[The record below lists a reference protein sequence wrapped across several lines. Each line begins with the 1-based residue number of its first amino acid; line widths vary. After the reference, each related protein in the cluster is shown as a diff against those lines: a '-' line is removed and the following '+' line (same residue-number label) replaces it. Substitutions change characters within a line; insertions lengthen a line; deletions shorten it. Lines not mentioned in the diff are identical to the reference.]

1 MTASVPPNSTA
12 PLTAVPPNT
21 VPPNTGPP
29 NTGRPNTGA
38 PRGATGPLPLTPGR
52 IAALVIGVPVGLV
65 LIAST
70 SLSLL
75 TPFAIG
81 HYPVSYTAP
90 AGTRSLTVES
100 AGGQLSVGPAA
111 GDRVTLHG
119 TAHYSFIRSRLTEQ
133 ATGGGTTVNYHCATL
148 PSSDCGLDA
157 TLSVP
162 ATLPVSV
169 STGGG
174 DATVAGI
181 SAPVTLRSGGGN
193 LTASRVTGPLHMDTG
208 GGDVQTDDVSSDT
221 VTIHTAGGNIRAT
234 GLRSRAVTAMTSG
247 GDIEIHFATVPRD
260 VQVSTAGGNVTL
272 VLPPG
277 PAQYAVNAHSSGGDV
292 SDGLTQNA
300 AAPNEITATTAGG
313 NIDLRQG
320 QPG

>member
-1 MTASVPPNSTA
+1 MAASVPPS
-12 PLTAVPPNT
+12 NT
-21 VPPNTGPP
+21 L
-29 NTGRPNTGA
+29 
-38 PRGATGPLPLTPGR
+38 PRRATGPLPLTRGR
-52 IAALVIGVPVGLV
+52 VAALVIGVPVGLV
-65 LIAST
+65 LVAST

-81 HYPVSYTAP
+81 HYQVSYTAP
-90 AGTRSLTVES
+90 AGTRSLTVDS

-111 GDRVTLHG
+111 DDRVTLHG
-119 TAHYSFIRSRLTEQ
+119 TAHYSFIHSSLTEQ
-133 ATGGGTTVNYHCATL
+133 TTGGDTTVNYHCATL
-148 PSSDCGLDA
+148 PNSNCGLNA

-162 ATLPVSV
+162 ATLPVSA

-174 DATVAGI
+174 DATVVGI
-181 SAPVTLRSGGGN
+181 TAPVTLRSGGGN
-193 LTASRVTGPLHMDTG
+193 LTASNVTGPLNLDTG
-208 GGDVQTDDVSSDT
+208 GGDVKADDVGSDT
-221 VTIHTAGGNIRAT
+221 VTIHTAGGNISAT

-247 GDIEIHFATVPRD
+247 GDIEIDFATVPRD
-260 VQVSTAGGNVTL
+260 VLVSTSGGNVTL

-300 AAPNEITATTAGG
+300 AARNKITATSAGG
-313 NIDLRQG
+313 DISLRQG